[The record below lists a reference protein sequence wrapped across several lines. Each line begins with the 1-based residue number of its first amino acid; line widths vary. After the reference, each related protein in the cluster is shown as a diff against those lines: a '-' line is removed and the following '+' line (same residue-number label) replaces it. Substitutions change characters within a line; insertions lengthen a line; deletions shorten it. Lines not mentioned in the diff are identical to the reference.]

1 MPALLVPY
9 KPLLLCCLEFC
20 PQLWANDVFKL
31 IGRDGDLIA
40 VCVHLNQLEVAAM
53 ELSIKEIVIK
63 LGHSQLCQLMY
74 RDSDLEPAIDCDTRF
89 PAFQFIR
96 LPKLF

>member
-9 KPLLLCCLEFC
+9 KPLFLCCLEFC
-20 PQLWANDVFKL
+20 SQLWANDVFKL

-53 ELSIKEIVIK
+53 EISIKEILIK
-63 LGHSQLCQLMY
+63 LEHSQLCQLIY
-74 RDSDLEPAIDCDTRF
+74 RDSDYPAIHCDTGF